1 MGADEDLLWR
11 QLRTL
16 PAFRALLRA
25 VEARFF
31 ADLPV
36 VRPVLDLGC
45 GDGHF
50 ASVTFES
57 PIDAGFDPW
66 WGPLTEA
73 NERGIYRVLSQA
85 EGARMPFPSRSFA
98 TVVSN
103 SVLEHIPYVQPVLA
117 ETARVLQ
124 PGGVLYFS
132 VPGPDFLSFLSIG
145 RALDVLGLRPIGR
158 MYRRFFNR
166 ISRHYHCDGE
176 KVWERRLEA
185 VGLGLDRWWSY
196 FSRRALATLEWGHY
210 LGLPSLLCRKLT
222 ARWILCSSRANLSL
236 TERLVRPAFD
246 DTIPTRG
253 AYLFFVARK
262 PDQ

>member
-1 MGADEDLLWR
+1 MGPDEDLLWR

-31 ADLPV
+31 SDLPV

-73 NERGIYRVLSQA
+73 NERGFYRVLSQA
-85 EGARMPFPSRSFA
+85 EGARMPFPSDSFA

-103 SVLEHIPYVQPVLA
+103 SVLEHIPDVQPVLA

-124 PGGVLYFS
+124 PGGVFYFS
-132 VPGPDFLSFLSIG
+132 VPGPDFLSSLSIG
-145 RALDVLGLRPIGR
+145 RALDKLGLRSVGR
-158 MYRRFFNR
+158 VYRRFFNR
-166 ISRHYHCDGE
+166 ISRHYHCDGA

-222 ARWILCSSRANLSL
+222 ARWILCPSRANLWL

-246 DTIPTRG
+246 DTAPTQG